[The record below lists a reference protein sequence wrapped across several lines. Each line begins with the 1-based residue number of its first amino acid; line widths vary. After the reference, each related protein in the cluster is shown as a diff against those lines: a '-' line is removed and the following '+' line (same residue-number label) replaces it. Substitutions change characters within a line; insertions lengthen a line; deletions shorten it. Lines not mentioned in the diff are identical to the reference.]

1 VQLRTVGELGAIVLL
16 FGKPYGVGRG
26 PLVTDH
32 VDNMLAKLSGSAD
45 GLRYALMFMT
55 CILLLSSRFEMRA
68 ARNVARN
75 MED

>member
-1 VQLRTVGELGAIVLL
+1 MVGELGAIVLF

-26 PLVTDH
+26 PLVADH
-32 VDNMLAKLSGSAD
+32 FDNMLAKLSSSAD

-55 CILLLSSRFEMRA
+55 CIFLLASRFEMRA
-68 ARNVARN
+68 ARNVSPN